1 MVVIALFDEA
11 MRERKHYN
19 NIDTIEQCNAYF
31 GIETSNPMVSIVDL
45 SMVRRVN
52 IEEAKLNLYAV
63 VCTSGHVKFYAPGH
77 ITHSYRYDSLQIG
90 GWILIF
96 HPDLLEDTLLSRRM
110 SEYAFFDN
118 RFDQPLNVT
127 EIEVMAINN
136 CILSIKEELRNDTD
150 RYSRR
155 ILVAGIAVLLSIC
168 MRYAERQPSLNIT
181 SNKNVVPR
189 LNTLLNYR
197 ISHATEG
204 KELPS
209 VAECA
214 QELGISPNY
223 LGDLVRKQ
231 AGCSAKQYIQTF
243 ILNEIKSQLSRTN
256 LTINQIALELGFKY
270 AHHLTRLFKRMTG
283 ITPYE
288 YRKQMRESNN

>member
-1 MVVIALFDEA
+1 MK
-11 MRERKHYN
+11 ERKRHN
-19 NIDTIEQCNAYF
+19 VLDTIEQCNAYF
-31 GIETSNPMVSIVDL
+31 GIETSHPMVSIIDL
-45 SMVRRVN
+45 TQVRSVS
-52 IEEAKLNLYAV
+52 IAEAKLNLYAV

-77 ITHSYRYDSLQIG
+77 ISMSHNYNSLNIG

-96 HPDLLEDTLLSRRM
+96 HPDLLEDTLLARRM

-118 RFDQPLNVT
+118 RGDHALNVSEEET
-127 EIEVMAINN
+127 DTITK
-136 CILSIKEELRNDTD
+136 CILSIREELRNDTD

-168 MRYAERQPSLNIT
+168 MRYAERQPALNIT
-181 SNKNVVPR
+181 SNKNVVAR

-197 ISHATEG
+197 ISHPTED
-204 KELPS
+204 KVLPS

-214 QELGISPNY
+214 RELGIAPNY

-231 AGCSAKQYIQTF
+231 AGCSAKQYIQNY
-243 ILNEIKSQLSRTN
+243 IINEVKLQLSRST
-256 LTINQIALELGFKY
+256 LTVNQIALDLGFKY

-283 ITPYE
+283 ITPNE
-288 YRKQMRESNN
+288 YRKQMQENNN

>member
-1 MVVIALFDEA
+1 MSHFDEA
-11 MRERKHYN
+11 MKERRQYN
-19 NIDTIEQCNAYF
+19 NIDTIEQCNTYF
-31 GIETSNPMVSIVDL
+31 GIETANHMVSIVDL

-52 IEEAKLNLYAV
+52 IAEAKLNLYAV

-77 ITHSYRYDSLQIG
+77 ITHNYYYESLQIG

-96 HPDLLEDTLLSRRM
+96 HPDLLEDTLLAQRM
-110 SEYAFFDN
+110 SEYSFFDN
-118 RFDQPLNVT
+118 KFDQPLYVT
-127 EIEVMAINN
+127 ESEIAALNN
-136 CILSIKEELRNDTD
+136 CILSIKEELRNDAD

-197 ISHATEG
+197 ISQAIEIR
-204 KELPS
+204 ELPS

-214 QELGISPNY
+214 HELGISPNY

-231 AGCSAKQYIQTF
+231 AGCSAKEYIQQF
-243 ILNEIKSQLSRTN
+243 ILNEIKSQLSRSS
-256 LTINQIALELGFKY
+256 LTINQIALDLGFKY

-283 ITPYE
+283 ITPNE
-288 YRKQMRESNN
+288 YRRQTRERSR